1 MSCSLE
7 GSRLH
12 NALADLDNRIGMV
25 RRFADVCT
33 VQGDRGGRRDP
44 ALAAPDNL
52 TSARGRTMI
61 SASSAD
67 ATLAPRRCWRILV
80 LAPQFCRALCKRVL
94 PVTQGIPP
102 SLTC

>member
-33 VQGDRGGRRDP
+33 VQGDHVGAAKHRSRRRELVAQRAELVRVKEAWRLRRRLARRGVCLEG
-44 ALAAPDNL
+44 
-52 TSARGRTMI
+52 S
-61 SASSAD
+61 
-67 ATLAPRRCWRILV
+67 V
-80 LAPQFCRALCKRVL
+80 
-94 PVTQGIPP
+94 P
-102 SLTC
+102 S